1 MAISFN
7 DDLSRMLSVQDF
19 GVAATLTTVNSIVI
33 TLNGI
38 FDKALEEQENDG
50 ALPIIMQTPIFTCRS
65 VDIAAYGSNV
75 DGASLVIDTATYLV
89 REITDDGTGVSELRL
104 ERQ

>member
-19 GVAATLTTVNSIVI
+19 GVAATLTTVNSIVV

-50 ALPIIMQTPIFTCRS
+50 ALPINADAYIHLPLCRYRS
-65 VDIAAYGSNV
+65 LRVKRGWSITGDRHSNL
-75 DGASLVIDTATYLV
+75 SCSRNY
-89 REITDDGTGVSELRL
+89 
-104 ERQ
+104 